1 MNAEQ
6 TQPTTETTTMTD
18 AVTSAEPT
26 KLAQVSQFVNSMRE
40 RFARWVTATGVITAE
55 TLGWCAVM
63 ILHCATIPSL
73 LAISKG
79 LTDIML
85 PIDMV
90 LLMWTALTLM
100 FVRAAIQ
107 RDMLN
112 LITIGLGFVVQAVL
126 MALTF
131 FK

>member
-1 MNAEQ
+1 MNTDQ
-6 TQPTTETTTMTD
+6 TQPTTEMTNMTD
-18 AVTSAEPT
+18 TTAPS